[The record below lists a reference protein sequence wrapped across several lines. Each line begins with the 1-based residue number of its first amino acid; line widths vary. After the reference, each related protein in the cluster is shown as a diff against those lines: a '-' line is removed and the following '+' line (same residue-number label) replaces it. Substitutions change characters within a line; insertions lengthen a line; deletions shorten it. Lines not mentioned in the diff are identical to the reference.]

1 MTALE
6 KDQLMCPRRGDWNEK
21 LLQLLVSRLCINYRV
36 RIPIC
41 FFFHIAFSSTEGRLS
56 FLRRFSQTD
65 YVERD

>member
-41 FFFHIAFSSTEGRLS
+41 FFSILLFPLLREDS